1 MGGLS
6 FEKTYTLYVDF
17 DNPGGLQSGAPVRVA
32 GVKVGK
38 VDELAF
44 MGGKVDP
51 KTNRRTLVRAK
62 INVEARV
69 KESIHDDADFY
80 VTTQGVL
87 GEQFL
92 AIDPG
97 SPQKGVLPEG
107 SIVKGIDPP
116 RLDLFLAKAYELLD
130 TTMNGIRNNRELISD
145 IATNTAG
152 LLKGLNTTLTDNR
165 ERINRTMANL
175 ESLTAEANTLTVH
188 ARTQYV
194 DNPKIART
202 IDNIDRLS
210 TDIQK
215 DSGPLLKDARE
226 SLANLNRASKV
237 DRRRRGAG
245 EAQEDDRGRRPARRP
260 RQRHRRRRAGHRPA
274 HQEGQR
280 HRRRPRHGRG
290 DLRRRPGDGARPQAQ
305 PVEVSLARV
314 SSRRRAAE
322 RRSAVGAESTGGH
335 ARVGHARVGHARVL
349 IVRAVASGLASRGPS
364 PPASAAPPSGGG
376 RPVDL
381 RQVVRAHRAPPRCGT
396 QTSPAAQSVAAK
408 HSSPGPGQRRAARR
422 RRRRREPSGE
432 RADHHAASARRPR
445 RGRARESRSAGA
457 ATGARCFTREILRD
471 RQEHVAFVDGLAL
484 GAADLLDLSGCRRLD
499 GHLHLHRLEDHA
511 ASGPR

>member
-1 MGGLS
+1 MAQEKSIEVKVGVLILVSLGILAAFVLIMGGLS
-6 FEKTYTLYVDF
+6 FEKTYTIYVDF
-17 DNPGGLQSGAPVRVA
+17 DNPGGLQTGAPVRVA

-38 VDELAF
+38 VSELAF

-62 INVEARV
+62 INVESRV
-69 KESIHDDADFY
+69 KDSIHDDADFY

-87 GEQFL
+87 GEQYL

-175 ESLTAEANTLTVH
+175 ESLTAEANTLTTH

-215 DSGPLLKDARE
+215 DSGPMLKDARE

-237 DRRRRGAG
+237 VGG
-245 EAQEDDRGRRPARRP
+245 EEEQTKLKKTIEDVAQLAAR
-260 RQRHRRRRAGHRPA
+260 ANA
-274 HQEGQR
+274 TAA
-280 HRRRPRHGRG
+280 
-290 DLRRRPGDGARPQAQ
+290 DAQAIVQ
-305 PVEVSLARV
+305 HIKKGNGT
-314 SSRRRAAE
+314 
-322 RRSAVGAESTGGH
+322 VGALVMDE
-335 ARVGHARVGHARVL
+335 AIYDDVQEM
-349 IVRAVASGLASRGPS
+349 VR
-364 PPASAAPPSGGG
+364 
-376 RPVDL
+376 DL
-381 RQVVRAHRAPPRCGT
+381 
-396 QTSPAAQSVAAK
+396 K
-408 HSSPGPGQRRAARR
+408 HNPWKFLW
-422 RRRRREPSGE
+422 RE
-432 RADHHAASARRPR
+432 
-445 RGRARESRSAGA
+445 
-457 ATGARCFTREILRD
+457 
-471 RQEHVAFVDGLAL
+471 
-484 GAADLLDLSGCRRLD
+484 
-499 GHLHLHRLEDHA
+499 
-511 ASGPR
+511 

>member
-1 MGGLS
+1 MAQEKSIEVKVGVLILVSLGILAAFVLILGGLS
-6 FEKTYTLYVDF
+6 FEKTYTVYVDF

-38 VDELAF
+38 VTELAF
-44 MGGKVDP
+44 MGGKIDP

-87 GEQFL
+87 GEQYL

-97 SPQKGVLPEG
+97 SPQKGILPEG

-175 ESLTAEANTLTVH
+175 ESLTTEANTLTVH
-188 ARTQYV
+188 ARAQYV

-210 TDIQK
+210 SDIQK
-215 DSGPLLKDARE
+215 DSGPMLKDARE
-226 SLANLNRASKV
+226 SLANLNRASK
-237 DRRRRGAG
+237 
-245 EAQEDDRGRRPARRP
+245 
-260 RQRHRRRRAGHRPA
+260 
-274 HQEGQR
+274 
-280 HRRRPRHGRG
+280 
-290 DLRRRPGDGARPQAQ
+290 
-305 PVEVSLARV
+305 
-314 SSRRRAAE
+314 
-322 RRSAVGAESTGGH
+322 AVGGEEEQVKLKKT
-335 ARVGHARVGHARVL
+335 
-349 IVRAVASGLASRGPS
+349 IEDVAQL
-364 PPASAAPPSGGG
+364 
-376 RPVDL
+376 
-381 RQVVRAHRAPPRCGT
+381 
-396 QTSPAAQSVAAK
+396 
-408 HSSPGPGQRRAARR
+408 AAR
-422 RRRRREPSGE
+422 
-432 RADHHAASARRPR
+432 AN
-445 RGRARESRSAGA
+445 
-457 ATGARCFTREILRD
+457 AT
-471 RQEHVAFVDGLAL
+471 
-484 GAADLLDLSGCRRLD
+484 AADAQTIVQHIKKGNGTVGALVMDEAIYDDVQEMVRDLKHNPWKFLWR
-499 GHLHLHRLEDHA
+499 E
-511 ASGPR
+511 